1 MPGPEAVEVN
11 EILSVWRSP
20 LDKVA
25 LAGAEAL
32 SDRQPRCSILGYEDF
47 SAMTIYNYGFYT
59 NTLAPN
65 AALTSMFSAMNPSS
79 LGAIGGVAF
88 IPQQSF
94 TIISADGGFPFAVSD
109 QCNIF
114 SSGTGGSGPP
124 PTPFYHFVINGTG
137 GLTFLS
143 CSGSPYTTGGTYF
156 HGLAFRWDGSS
167 NVGDTRTLAATGN
180 CCAVRCTFTD
190 CPKAFYAQAP
200 GCALKQCTIDYGT
213 GPDYA
218 TSVVVASSQCA
229 ILGPG
234 ELQQQPPFPGTG
246 GGGPQNCT
254 CISVQGGADHTVIAD
269 THISEWWI
277 GVDFSQGGG
286 SRNTQI
292 RNCHLQCYISPLNI
306 QLNSAGGPIVGV
318 KVTGSTITRTN
329 ESGDSF
335 DPAPVVLIDPNG
347 NGNGLLSDVTLLGCT
362 VWNTGDASALTGQ
375 HGLKIIGG
383 TNIKIIDGRSS
394 CT

>member
-1 MPGPEAVEVN
+1 
-11 EILSVWRSP
+11 
-20 LDKVA
+20 VA
-25 LAGAEAL
+25 LAEAEAL
-32 SDRQPRCSILGYEDF
+32 SNRQPRCTIGPGEDF
-47 SAMTIYNYGFYT
+47 SAITAYNFGYYYAESIGD
-59 NTLAPN
+59 PN
-65 AALTSMFSAMNPSS
+65 AALTDMLSAMDPSTQ
-79 LGAIGGVAF
+79 GAIGGVAF
-88 IPQQSF
+88 IPQQTF
-94 TIISADGGFPFAVSD
+94 TMDDPTHFPFSVPD

-143 CSGSPYTTGGTYF
+143 CSGSTYTTGGTYF

-167 NVGDTRTLAATGN
+167 NVGDTCILAATGN
-180 CCAVRCTFTD
+180 CCAIRCTFTD
-190 CPKAFYAQAP
+190 CPQAFYAQAP
-200 GCALKQCTIDYGT
+200 GCALKQCTINYRST
-213 GPDYA
+213 PDGA
-218 TSVVVASSQCA
+218 TAVVIASSQCA
-229 ILGPG
+229 ILSPG
-234 ELQQQPPFPGTG
+234 EFQQQPPFPG

-269 THISEWWI
+269 THVSEWWT

-286 SRNTQI
+286 STNTHI
-292 RNCHLQCYISPLNI
+292 RNCQLQCYVSPLNI

-383 TNIKIIDGRSS
+383 TNIKIIGGRSS